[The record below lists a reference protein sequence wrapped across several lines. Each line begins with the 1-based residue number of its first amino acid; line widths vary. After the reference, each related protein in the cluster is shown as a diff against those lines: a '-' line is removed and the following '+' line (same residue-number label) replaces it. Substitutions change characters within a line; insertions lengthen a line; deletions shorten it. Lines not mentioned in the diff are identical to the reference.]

1 MLPPRKFFCAKPKEP
16 EWLHNY
22 RTIYPDAEYI
32 VQRGRGDSEETA
44 KTEALAQIARFFRT
58 TVNANLQT
66 SIKSEPK
73 DGGTAE
79 VTSVVNDVSVLSEV
93 RLFVV
98 EYTDPYYFKKE
109 KKWYCAAFI
118 NREKA
123 WIQYRPDVEGAKAE
137 LYAMMKNAEN
147 EGDPFSK
154 AASYGAAFR
163 SGKKFLEKLE
173 YARILDSAKEE
184 EYASDRKT
192 VSGIPSLI
200 FAEKEKCSLNFSVKG
215 DYGNIISS
223 ALTKTLSENGFRTAK
238 SFLFQTFLPSKELWR
253 LYNRLRFKYAIVKIV
268 RIR

>member
-1 MLPPRKFFCAKPKEP
+1 M
-16 EWLHNY
+16 
-22 RTIYPDAEYI
+22 
-32 VQRGRGDSEETA
+32 
-44 KTEALAQIARFFRT
+44 
-58 TVNANLQT
+58 
-66 SIKSEPK
+66 
-73 DGGTAE
+73 
-79 VTSVVNDVSVLSEV
+79 
-93 RLFVV
+93 

-123 WIQYRPDVEGAKAE
+123 WIQYRPEVEGAKAE

-200 FAEKEKCSLNFSVKG
+200 FAVKG